1 MKTACIYHSID
12 LDGWMSAAIVKYWFV
27 KSNNPR
33 EINGH
38 ISFENHVSIAD
49 CDTSIDFIGYNYGQ
63 PIPDLS
69 SYDRV
74 IMCDISFSKE
84 EMEKIAC
91 KLIWIDHHIS
101 AIKTMDES
109 EYFNSNVIHRLT
121 QTNFAACELTWY
133 ILISDEKIPELVN
146 LLGLYDSFRH
156 KGTDKETEV
165 IEFQYGA
172 RQCISNYEEAYEYL
186 IMSIENVPY
195 EPRIEENI
203 LICGKGIYSYL
214 CTEAKQAYKSGFELI
229 IDIPNFKEPTG
240 VCGNLIIPN
249 KYRFICINKERFNPI
264 NFGIDYHKDGY
275 DGCASFSFDGTKWV
289 FSLYNENGKVDC
301 SKLAQHFGGGGHK
314 GAAGFRTEDINKF
327 LNI

>member
-12 LDGWMSAAIVKYWFV
+12 LDGWMSAAIVKHWFV
-27 KSNNPR
+27 ESNNPR

-84 EMEKIAC
+84 EMEKVAC
-91 KLIWIDHHIS
+91 KLIWIDHHNS
-101 AIKTMDES
+101 AIKIMDES
-109 EYFNSNVIHRLT
+109 EYFNSNVICRFT

-133 ILISDEKIPELVN
+133 YLFPDKKIPEIVN

-156 KGTDKETEV
+156 KGTDEETE
-165 IEFQYGA
+165 IMEFQYGA

-186 IMSIENVPY
+186 IMSIENSPY

-214 CTEAKQAYKSGFELI
+214 CTEAKQIYNKGFAIFFIDFETFDTYK
-229 IDIPNFKEPTG
+229 
-240 VCGNLIIPN
+240 
-249 KYRFICINKERFNPI
+249 FIGINRERFNPD
-264 NFGIDYHKDGY
+264 NFNIDYHKDGY

-289 FSLYNENGKVDC
+289 FSLYNKDGKVDC

-314 GAAGFRTEDINKF
+314 GAAGFRIEDINKF